1 MIASAT
7 YDYII
12 VGAGSAGCAL
22 ANRLSEDARVL
33 LLERGGVD
41 SHPDIHDPGR
51 VLHLVFLAPDV
62 SQLYLTEAQ
71 STLNG
76 RPVGIH
82 RGIVR
87 GGCSSINAMVYVRGN
102 RHDYD
107 YWAQEGNEGW
117 SYDELLPYFTRS
129 EDFEGGASQYHG
141 AGGPLSVRRFPDPS
155 PAARAFVEA
164 AGHLPEFRSSG
175 PGWDFNGPQQENA
188 AGFYQVTFTPQSR
201 RASAAVAFLDPVSD
215 RPSLTVKTGALA
227 TRVLVEK
234 NRAVGIQC
242 VENGAERVYR
252 ADKEI
257 ILSAGAFESP
267 KLLMLSG
274 IGPARHLADRGV
286 TPIVD
291 LPGVGQNLQ
300 DHLMVLIYFLARNDP
315 GRALINGE
323 AGLFV
328 NTRDGSGVAS
338 PDLQYH
344 VLAGMDLLPV
354 AEPNFLICPTLC
366 KPYSRGQVE
375 LRSADP
381 ADQPIVQPRYLECRS
396 DIEALLDGIGL
407 GLEIARTAP
416 LKDLCSDAAPF
427 AVPDATR
434 PDNRVPVPA
443 RGGPAL
449 MDFVR
454 SNATTVWHPVGT
466 CRMGRDRMSVVDS
479 QLRVYGIDGLR
490 VADASIMPTIPSGN
504 TNAPAIMIGEH
515 AADLIRRRKASPFS
529 SRDDQ

>member
-1 MIASAT
+1 MTASPSF
-7 YDYII
+7 DYII

-22 ANRLSEDARVL
+22 ANRLSNDARVL
-33 LLERGGVD
+33 LLERGGAD
-41 SHPDIHDPGR
+41 SHADIHDPGR
-51 VLHLVFLAPDV
+51 VLHVVFLAPDI
-62 SQLYLTEAQ
+62 SHPYLTVAQ
-71 STLNG
+71 PALNG
-76 RPVGIH
+76 RPVAIH

-102 RHDYD
+102 RRDYD
-107 YWAQEGNEGW
+107 QWAQCGNEGW
-117 SYDELLPYFTRS
+117 SYDELLPFFKRS
-129 EDFEGGASQYHG
+129 EDFEGGASAYHG
-141 AGGPLSVRRFPDPS
+141 IGGPLSVRRFPDPS

-164 AGHLPEFRSSG
+164 AGRLPEFRSSG
-175 PGWDFNGPQQENA
+175 SEWDFNGPRQENA
-188 AGFYQVTFTPQSR
+188 AGFYQVTVTPQSR
-201 RASAAVAFLDPVSD
+201 RASAAVAFLDPVTD
-215 RPSLTVKTGALA
+215 RASLTVKTGVQA
-227 TRVLVEK
+227 TRILVEK
-234 NRAVGIQC
+234 NRAVGIRC

-252 ADKEI
+252 ADREV
-257 ILSAGAFESP
+257 ILSGGAFESP

-274 IGPARHLADRGV
+274 IGPATHLTDRGV

-300 DHLMVLIYFLARNDP
+300 DHVMVLMYFLARNNP

-328 NTRDGSGVAS
+328 NTRDRSGVAS

-354 AEPNFLICPTLC
+354 ADPNFLICPTLC
-366 KPYSRGQVE
+366 KPYSRGHVE

-381 ADQPIVQPRYLECRS
+381 ADQPIIQPRYLECQS
-396 DIEALLDGIGL
+396 DIDTLLAGIEL

-427 AVPDATR
+427 AVPDPTQ
-434 PDNRVPVPA
+434 PHTRVPVPA
-443 RGGPAL
+443 RGAAL
-449 MDFVR
+449 TDFVR

-466 CRMGRDRMSVVDS
+466 CRMGRDRMAVVDP
-479 QLRVYGIDGLR
+479 QLRVHGIDGLR
-490 VADASIMPTIPSGN
+490 VADASVMPTIPTGN

-515 AADLIRRRKASPFS
+515 AAELIRRRTASTLS
-529 SRDDQ
+529 ARDDQ